1 MIKHMVMVF
10 TAILM
15 VQDMKENGKKI
26 SNTVWVLRLGQMAPN
41 SKDNM
46 SKERNMVKVHLL
58 GLMDLLTQDNS
69 LRIIFKEMENIT
81 GLMVENSTAHG

>member
-1 MIKHMVMVF
+1 
-10 TAILM
+10 
-15 VQDMKENGKKI
+15 MKENGKKI